1 MEMSLSFAM
10 PKGQIFTTSLQ
21 SSLEWS
27 TELQIHPYLPYSSW
41 ASSSLL
47 FPLEPNI
54 LITFHVFVAVGD
66 RLKGGHHD
74 PQHAWYLHLHV
85 ILPYECP
92 LPTNRMWQR
101 GTDITLWLCYVIYAS
116 ILLADFILESH
127 SLFIVYFKEARY
139 HEPCVPKEMN
149 SAKNLME
156 LGSTPCPGGGPLM
169 RTLLWSIPWPQP
181 CEMLGENS
189 AKMCPNPW
197 PTHLW
202 DNKCVLF

>member
-1 MEMSLSFAM
+1 MMEMSLSFAM

-156 LGSTPCPGGGPLM
+156 LGSTPCPRGGASDENPALVN
-169 RTLLWSIPWPQP
+169 TLT
-181 CEMLGENS
+181 
-189 AKMCPNPW
+189 AA
-197 PTHLW
+197 LW
-202 DNKCVLF
+202 DAGRELS